1 MKNASFVNLALEI
14 FRFTELYTANIL
26 NANADDQYLLA
37 SDLIVDFTKDL
48 NIREVQFV
56 EIFESYKKIV
66 RSLSRL
72 GCLEC
77 PQFNEHV
84 NVLIFFFETIL
95 NLFYLNAMYLNKKYQ
110 FED

>member
-1 MKNASFVNLALEI
+1 MKNGSFVNLALEL
-14 FRFTELYTANIL
+14 FRFTESYTNNIL
-26 NANADDQYLLA
+26 NGNLVDEYLLA

-56 EIFESYKKIV
+56 EIFENYKKIV

-84 NVLIFFFETIL
+84 IIA
-95 NLFYLNAMYLNKKYQ
+95 FY
-110 FED
+110 